1 MNPEFQNAY
10 VLIMQNIFLFGF
22 LISLLMAIVLKRKN
36 SDYFLT
42 SLPLFAVTAHQVE
55 EYIISPLL
63 LGDKYH
69 FLNWAYRIGLDISP
83 SEVVIVNSTAYLFP
97 LILYLFKPSS
107 KIFALFFLFGAGA
120 ALANGMFHL
129 GVATLQTDYSPGMI
143 TALFLFLPIFIK
155 SVLLAS
161 EKLVSFHIIFVLSL
175 YGFILHYV
183 MIWIVNIL

>member
-1 MNPEFQNAY
+1 MNPLFEHEY
-10 VLIMQNIFLFGF
+10 VLAMQNIFLLALGIATVI
-22 LISLLMAIVLKRKN
+22 LIWLKRNN
-36 SDYFLT
+36 SPYFLT
-42 SLPLFAVTAHQVE
+42 SLPLFVLTFHQVE
-55 EYIISPLL
+55 EYIIAPAL
-63 LGDKYH
+63 LGEAYH

-83 SEVVIVNSTAYLFP
+83 SEVVFVNSTAYLFP

-107 KIFALFFLFGAGA
+107 KIFALFFLFGAGT

-129 GVATLQTDYSPGMI
+129 GVTTLQTDYSPGMI